1 MAKRWQHW
9 ELLNQNPA
17 FLLDRSC
24 GLEALAQTQPSEQAI
39 MCANPIN
46 SECKNMHINEIRL
59 QDKHLVVGNLR
70 EKSKNF

>member
-1 MAKRWQHW
+1 MAKRWRHW

-24 GLEALAQTQPSEQAI
+24 GSEALAHTQPREQVYVQ
-39 MCANPIN
+39 
-46 SECKNMHINEIRL
+46 SRLTQECKNMHINEIRL
-59 QDKHLVVGNLR
+59 QNKHLVVGNLQ